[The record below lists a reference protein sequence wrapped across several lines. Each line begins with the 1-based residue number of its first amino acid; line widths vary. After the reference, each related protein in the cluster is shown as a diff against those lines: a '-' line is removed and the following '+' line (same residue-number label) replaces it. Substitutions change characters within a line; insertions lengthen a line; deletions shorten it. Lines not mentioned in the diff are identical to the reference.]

1 MIDRASIEELK
12 SRVDIV
18 DIVSH
23 YIELKM
29 SGVNYKANCPF
40 HAEKTP
46 SFVVSPDKQIFN
58 CFGCGKGG
66 DAIAFVKEY
75 ERLEYPEAIEKIAEI
90 INFPLKYVEGRDRSV
105 DSYKILNQVQRWYR
119 ERLSDSRDVNQY
131 LKSRGL
137 EQKSIDEFGVGYSG
151 SSYELLDFLKRNLIS
166 MEEAKDVG
174 VLSNRD
180 GKFYARLTNRVTFPI
195 HSHSGKLV
203 GFGGR
208 ALRADNPAKYINSP
222 QTKLFN
228 KSKILYGY
236 HLAKS
241 RIYREGKII
250 VSEGYL
256 DVILLHQAGFK
267 NSVAT
272 LGTALTKEHI
282 PLLRKGEPEVI
293 LAYDG
298 DRAGIEAGFKASML
312 LSTSGIDGRV
322 VLFPDGKDP
331 ADMVSD
337 GDIDGLRDILNG
349 GVALIRF
356 TMESIINSYDLSN
369 PFKKEKAFNEI
380 KSYLSKLS
388 EIVREE
394 SIPLASS
401 LLGISKDIFYPKN
414 RRGDRGED
422 EPRRVV
428 IETNKCTDLGVLNIL
443 KTLIENPKMVDILDG
458 VDRNYLFSG
467 YRDIYDAIMEGE
479 LENPKV
485 IKLIRDRC
493 YMPLSCEELQRMV
506 CNLLVVKY
514 GTIKR
519 KILHKRDIP
528 YGDKEYI
535 MRKIT
540 TDIIPN
546 LKRGKIL
553 DNQLP
558 IDVKVS

>member
-1 MIDRASIEELK
+1 M
-12 SRVDIV
+12 
-18 DIVSH
+18 
-23 YIELKM
+23 
-29 SGVNYKANCPF
+29 
-40 HAEKTP
+40 
-46 SFVVSPDKQIFN
+46 
-58 CFGCGKGG
+58 
-66 DAIAFVKEY
+66 
-75 ERLEYPEAIEKIAEI
+75 
-90 INFPLKYVEGRDRSV
+90 
-105 DSYKILNQVQRWYR
+105 
-119 ERLSDSRDVNQY
+119 
-131 LKSRGL
+131 
-137 EQKSIDEFGVGYSG
+137 
-151 SSYELLDFLKRNLIS
+151 
-166 MEEAKDVG
+166 
-174 VLSNRD
+174 
-180 GKFYARLTNRVTFPI
+180 PI

-380 KSYLSKLS
+380 KSLS
-388 EIVREE
+388 I
-394 SIPLASS
+394 
-401 LLGISKDIFYPKN
+401 
-414 RRGDRGED
+414 
-422 EPRRVV
+422 
-428 IETNKCTDLGVLNIL
+428 
-443 KTLIENPKMVDILDG
+443 KT
-458 VDRNYLFSG
+458 
-467 YRDIYDAIMEGE
+467 
-479 LENPKV
+479 
-485 IKLIRDRC
+485 
-493 YMPLSCEELQRMV
+493 
-506 CNLLVVKY
+506 
-514 GTIKR
+514 
-519 KILHKRDIP
+519 
-528 YGDKEYI
+528 
-535 MRKIT
+535 
-540 TDIIPN
+540 
-546 LKRGKIL
+546 
-553 DNQLP
+553 
-558 IDVKVS
+558 

>member
-1 MIDRASIEELK
+1 
-12 SRVDIV
+12 
-18 DIVSH
+18 
-23 YIELKM
+23 
-29 SGVNYKANCPF
+29 
-40 HAEKTP
+40 
-46 SFVVSPDKQIFN
+46 
-58 CFGCGKGG
+58 
-66 DAIAFVKEY
+66 
-75 ERLEYPEAIEKIAEI
+75 
-90 INFPLKYVEGRDRSV
+90 
-105 DSYKILNQVQRWYR
+105 
-119 ERLSDSRDVNQY
+119 
-131 LKSRGL
+131 
-137 EQKSIDEFGVGYSG
+137 
-151 SSYELLDFLKRNLIS
+151 
-166 MEEAKDVG
+166 
-174 VLSNRD
+174 
-180 GKFYARLTNRVTFPI
+180 
-195 HSHSGKLV
+195 
-203 GFGGR
+203 
-208 ALRADNPAKYINSP
+208 
-222 QTKLFN
+222 
-228 KSKILYGY
+228 
-236 HLAKS
+236 
-241 RIYREGKII
+241 
-250 VSEGYL
+250 
-256 DVILLHQAGFK
+256 
-267 NSVAT
+267 
-272 LGTALTKEHI
+272 
-282 PLLRKGEPEVI
+282 

-485 IKLIRDRC
+485 TKLIRDRC

-506 CNLLVVKY
+506 CTY
-514 GTIKR
+514 
-519 KILHKRDIP
+519 
-528 YGDKEYI
+528 
-535 MRKIT
+535 
-540 TDIIPN
+540 
-546 LKRGKIL
+546 
-553 DNQLP
+553 
-558 IDVKVS
+558 